1 GPWSCPF
8 VAHCWPADTPHPVQH
23 LRGRKARLA
32 ALVAA
37 GWRDLRD
44 VPEERLSEPQRRI
57 QRITRGGRH
66 VLAPRVPREVAAVAF
81 PRYYLDFETVSPAVP
96 VWAGSRPYE
105 TLPFQ
110 WSCHYES
117 APGVLRHADFLDLT
131 GEPPMRRFAE
141 SLVRVLGRDGPV
153 LVYTGYEGGIINAL
167 AARFPDL
174 APALTDVTGRLVDL
188 YPLAERGFYH
198 PLMRGSWSLKAL
210 VPVVAPDLRYSDQ
223 IGRAHV

>member
-1 GPWSCPF
+1 
-8 VAHCWPADTPHPVQH
+8 
-23 LRGRKARLA
+23 
-32 ALVAA
+32 
-37 GWRDLRD
+37 
-44 VPEERLSEPQRRI
+44 
-57 QRITRGGRH
+57 
-66 VLAPRVPREVAAVAF
+66 
-81 PRYYLDFETVSPAVP
+81 ETVSPAVP
-96 VWAGSRPYE
+96 VWAGTRPYE

-141 SLVRVLGRDGPV
+141 SLIRVLGRDGPV

-198 PLMRGSWSLKAL
+198 PAMHGSWSLKAL
-210 VPVVAPDLRYSDQ
+210 VPLVAPDLRYSDLEEIQ
-223 IGRAHV
+223 EGTGASEGYLEAIDPATAPDRRQALAQALRAYCRMDTEALVRLAHFLANGAPLT